1 MSKNV
6 AYHSAQVLRIAN
18 QCPVL
23 FGFQSMSASVI
34 ELYLV
39 GSEVQYIKCASLP
52 CTAKHTKFGHT
63 AGVSMLVCVQ
73 ERKRN
78 RQTGV
83 YTVCLLDPMRW

>member
-6 AYHSAQVLRIAN
+6 AYCSAQVLRIAN

-23 FGFQSMSASVI
+23 FGFQTISASVI
-34 ELYLV
+34 ELCLV

-52 CTAKHTKFGHT
+52 CTAKHTKLGHT
-63 AGVSMLVCVQ
+63 GGVSMRMCVQ
-73 ERKRN
+73 ERKGN

-83 YTVCLLDPMRW
+83 YTVCLFDPMRW